1 MPVVPGAVIGTH
13 DGRGT
18 RRAVARGTTTRPHD
32 RFDEV
37 PVDLARVGAH
47 RAPPRRRGFVTFA
60 WAALATGVLVGAGV
74 LGLQVIEQGVSATG
88 DSTSS
93 ASTATSAAPAA
104 TVDPKATVVV
114 LNATTTTGLAADAAA
129 TAKSDGWTVAS
140 TANADSTDVKLST
153 VYYSETSQL
162 GAALGLAK
170 SLGIGRAPVKT
181 SRFDVQGQTRLTVVL
196 GKDFVA
202 AS

>member
-1 MPVVPGAVIGTH
+1 MIPGMGIGTH

-18 RRAVARGTTTRPHD
+18 RRAVARGTTARLRD
-32 RFDEV
+32 RFDDV
-37 PVDLARVGAH
+37 PEDLARVGAH
-47 RAPPRRRGFVTFA
+47 RAPARRGRGLITFA

-74 LGLQVIEQGVSATG
+74 LGLSVIENGVSSTG
-88 DSTSS
+88 DTTSS
-93 ASTATSAAPAA
+93 SSTTASAAPAP
-104 TVDPKATVVV
+104 TVDPNATVVV
-114 LNATTTTGLAADAAA
+114 LNATTTSGLAARGAA
-129 TAKSDGWTVAS
+129 TAKSDGWKVAS

-153 VYYSETSQL
+153 VYYSQKSQL

-170 SLGIGRAPVKT
+170 SLGIGRAPEQT
-181 SRFDVQGQTRLTVVL
+181 TRFDVKGQSRLTVVL